1 MNTISVGVGAII
13 LVAATSAFTH
23 RLDEYLQ
30 ATTIAVE
37 KDRIRTE
44 LHLTPGVD
52 VFPAIL
58 AAIDKDRNGVFSAA
72 EQRAYATRVQRDLS
86 LSVDGDRL
94 RLRLVSSSF
103 PTLQE
108 MTHGLGAIALVFE
121 SDVSRDG
128 GERKLVFENRHMSGI
143 AVYLVNGLVPTDP
156 DIRAGAQRR
165 NRQQSHYEMDY
176 LQLGAAPATLATAQ
190 SSLAPGWLWL
200 ATISALASIAMLRR
214 RSVSNS
220 RVYQSA
226 EHAQSA
232 EN

>member
-13 LVAATSAFTH
+13 LVAATSGFTH

-37 KDRIRTE
+37 KDRVRTE
-44 LHLTPGVD
+44 LRLTPGVE

-58 AAIDKDRNGVFSAA
+58 AAIDKDRNGIFSAA
-72 EQRAYATRVQRDLS
+72 EQGAYATRVQRDLS

-94 RLRLVSSSF
+94 RLRLVSSTV
-103 PTLQE
+103 PTIQE

-121 SDVSRDG
+121 SDVSRAG

-165 NRQQSHYEMDY
+165 NRQQSHYELDY
-176 LQLGAAPATLATAQ
+176 VQTGATFIALAPAQ
-190 SSLAPGWLWL
+190 SNLAPGWLWL
-200 ATISALASIAMLRR
+200 ATISALASLATLRQ

-226 EHAQSA
+226 EQEQSA